1 MRPSLVFWLH
11 ATTHERKG
19 IDMYGLINEAIQ
31 GLVTENFGQEAW
43 VKICAQAGLDHTEF
57 VSMQQY
63 PDSETYDLVGA
74 ASSVLGM
81 SPELILETFGRYW
94 VQYVGSQAYGELMDA
109 AGTSLGEFL
118 ENLDHMHS
126 RVMISYPSL
135 RPPSFRVQSNSEHE
149 IILHYIS
156 ERPGLC
162 PLVVGLL
169 YGLADRFETR
179 IEVDSLDGT
188 EEGVTGIFKITLL
201 TFNEKQS

>member
-1 MRPSLVFWLH
+1 
-11 ATTHERKG
+11 
-19 IDMYGLINEAIQ
+19 MYGLINEAIQ
-31 GLVTENFGQEAW
+31 GLVTENFGQDAW
-43 VKICAQAGLDHTEF
+43 FKICAKAGLDHTEF

-94 VQYVGSQAYGELMDA
+94 VQYVGSQAYGDLMDA
-109 AGTSLGEFL
+109 AGSSLIEFL

-126 RVMISYPSL
+126 RVMMSYPNL
-135 RPPSFRVQSNSEHE
+135 RPPSFRVHSASGSE
-149 IILHYIS
+149 IVLHYSS

-179 IEVDSLDGT
+179 IEVDSLDGA

-201 TFNEKQS
+201 TFDESES

>member
-1 MRPSLVFWLH
+1 
-11 ATTHERKG
+11 
-19 IDMYGLINEAIQ
+19 MYGLINEAVQ
-31 GLVTENFGQEAW
+31 GLVTENFGEDAW
-43 VKICAQAGLDHTEF
+43 VKICAEAGLDHTEF

-63 PDSETYDLVGA
+63 PDSVTYDLVGA
-74 ASSVLGM
+74 ASTVLGM
-81 SPELILETFGRYW
+81 TPELILETFGRYW
-94 VQYVGSQAYGELMDA
+94 VQYVGRQAYGELMDA

-126 RVMISYPSL
+126 RVMISYPNL
-135 RPPSFRVQSNSEHE
+135 RPPSFRVQSNTEKE
-149 IILHYIS
+149 IVLHYSS

-188 EEGVTGIFKITLL
+188 EEGVTGVFKVSILS
-201 TFNEKQS
+201 FPEEGS

>member
-1 MRPSLVFWLH
+1 
-11 ATTHERKG
+11 
-19 IDMYGLINEAIQ
+19 MYGLINEAVQ
-31 GLVTENFGQEAW
+31 GLVTENFGEEAW
-43 VKICAQAGLDHTEF
+43 VKICAKAGLDHAGF

-63 PDSETYDLVGA
+63 PDSVTYDLVGA

-81 SPELILETFGRYW
+81 TPELILETFGRYW

-109 AGTSLGEFL
+109 AGSSLGEFL

-126 RVMISYPSL
+126 RVMISYPNL
-135 RPPSFRVQSNSEHE
+135 TPPSFRVQSNTENE
-149 IILHYIS
+149 IILHYKS
-156 ERPGLC
+156 DRPGLC

-188 EEGVTGIFKITLL
+188 KEDVTGIFKISIL
-201 TFNEKQS
+201 TFDKEDA

>member
-1 MRPSLVFWLH
+1 MKRSLVFWLLG
-11 ATTHERKG
+11 TTPERKG
-19 IDMYGLINEAIQ
+19 IDMYGLINEAVQ

-43 VKICAQAGLDHTEF
+43 VKICAKAGLDHTEF

-74 ASSVLGM
+74 ASTVLGM
-81 SPELILETFGRYW
+81 TPELILETFGRYW

-135 RPPSFRVQSNSEHE
+135 RPPSFRVMSNTEHE
-149 IILHYIS
+149 IILHYSS

-188 EEGVTGIFKITLL
+188 EEGVTGVFKITMLM
-201 TFNEKQS
+201 FNEEQS